1 MVTILQTAQ
10 AFLITILADRLFG
23 AVGVI
28 VAFVLNVVIF
38 FVLAEALPKTWAV
51 LHSDRAALMT
61 ARPTHALVTFPPLR
75 LVSNALIGLANVL
88 MPGKGLKQG
97 PFVSERELLGI
108 VEAAA
113 EDEVIEHEER
123 ELIES
128 IIEFGDTVA
137 REVMVPRPDMVTIP
151 HDATV
156 SGALDIAIEHG
167 FSRLPVMGE
176 GEDDVVGLAHTKDLM
191 RAEREGRRDEPAAA
205 VAREAR
211 FIPEN
216 KPLNRLMREMQAEKF
231 HLAIVV
237 DEYGDIAGMVT
248 LEDCLEELVGEIVD
262 EFDRE
267 DMEVVR
273 LTDGSYIVDGGMSIS
288 DLNELLEIDLP
299 DEDWDT
305 VAGFVFSTLGHVPER
320 GEAVSSNGWRFAAEQ
335 LDGRRIRRVRISVE
349 SQGTAQEGDGGHD
362 DHAATG

>member
-1 MVTILQTAQ
+1 
-10 AFLITILADRLFG
+10 
-23 AVGVI
+23 
-28 VAFVLNVVIF
+28 
-38 FVLAEALPKTWAV
+38 
-51 LHSDRAALMT
+51 
-61 ARPTHALVTFPPLR
+61 
-75 LVSNALIGLANVL
+75 
-88 MPGKGLKQG
+88 
-97 PFVSERELLGI
+97 
-108 VEAAA
+108 
-113 EDEVIEHEER
+113 
-123 ELIES
+123 
-128 IIEFGDTVA
+128 
-137 REVMVPRPDMVTIP
+137 MVTIP

-176 GEDDVVGLAHTKDLM
+176 GEDDVVGLGHTKDLM
-191 RAEREGRRDEPAAA
+191 RAEREGRGDEPAAA

-211 FIPEN
+211 FIPES

-273 LTDGSYIVDGGMSIS
+273 LPDGSYLVDGGMGIS
-288 DLNELLEIDLP
+288 DLNDLLEIDLP

-320 GEAVSSNGWRFAAEQ
+320 GEAVSANGWRFAAEQ
-335 LDGRRIRRVRISVE
+335 LVGRRIRRVRISVE
-349 SQGTAQEGDGGHD
+349 PRGTSQDGDGDHD